1 MDKYRNTF
9 EFDWLKAVKVCRGF
23 GGNLASIGSEKEMEF
38 VRNLSSQQRSYHA
51 WIGLVYW
58 FQEGGYLWSDE
69 TPFNSSVYADWLN
82 DKPCNLS
89 GIRCVQLSRNGWSFT
104 SCNYKENQEFI
115 CEKPKGR
122 IAVKKHKK
130 VKKIIRTVH

>member
-9 EFDWLKAVKVCRGF
+9 KFDWLKALKVCRGF
-23 GGNLASIGSEKEMEF
+23 GGNFASIGSEKEMEF
-38 VRNLSSQQRSYHA
+38 VRNLSSQQKPDHA

-69 TPFNSSVYADWLN
+69 TPFNSSVHADWFN
-82 DKPCNLS
+82 DKPCNHF
-89 GIRCVQLSRNGWSFT
+89 GIRCVQLSRNGYNFT
-104 SCNYKENQEFI
+104 RCDCTKNQKFI

-130 VKKIIRTVH
+130 EKTKSLQL